1 MEKQLKK
8 YSSQLGEKLEKIIMP
23 LAQTEEVERKEK
35 EAAEEFKLYSL
46 GLADRVLSMLDPDR
60 DLSNSRVL
68 ILENGT
74 GFLARRLAERGDVDV
89 VATAPT
95 RSLSRLAG
103 QINPYPSIIYKWFNQ
118 FPATEEFDI
127 IIGTGILAFY
137 PKQLTRTLLESLAS
151 FCKRKLIIELP
162 LSMPWHYRLFQRQ
175 LNPGG
180 LELTGFNSKEVFS
193 LIENT
198 CGMLISEH
206 RTIRGKL
213 LFKALKKAHLS
224 LSR

>member
-1 MEKQLKK
+1 LEQQLEK
-8 YSSQLGEKLEKIIMP
+8 YSSELGEKLERIIRP
-23 LAQTEEVERKEK
+23 LAEPEKAERKEK

-46 GLADRVLSMLDPDR
+46 GLADRVVGMLDLGR
-60 DLSNSRVL
+60 DLSGARIL

-74 GFLARRLAERGDVDV
+74 GFLARRLAERDVDV

-95 RSLSRLAG
+95 RNLARLAG
-103 QINPYPSIIYKWFNQ
+103 RLNPYPSIIYKWFNP
-118 FPATEEFDI
+118 FPATEQFDI

-137 PKQLTRTLLESLAS
+137 PKQLTKTLLESLAS

-162 LSMPWHYRLFQRQ
+162 LSLNWYDRLFQRKV
-175 LNPGG
+175 NPGG
-180 LELTGFNSKEVFS
+180 LELTGFTSKEVFY

-206 RTIRGKL
+206 RSVGGKL
-213 LFKALKKAHLS
+213 LIKALKKAHLS
-224 LSR
+224 LPL